1 MQCNFWIDITRDKL
15 NDEWINPNVLSREVL
30 AEKEFSIL
38 VNFDKDL
45 EESIETWDPQ
55 LHQSQIDKNQ
65 LHEECTVKYIS

>member
-1 MQCNFWIDITRDKL
+1 M

-55 LHQSQIDKNQ
+55 LHQSKIDKNQ
-65 LHEECTVKYIS
+65 LHEVDFITVKNIS